1 MIPQIISALLPKALE
16 VIDEVIPDRD
26 AADRAKQQIEM
37 KLIEAT
43 MATNVAQIET
53 NTAEAASRH
62 WFVASWRPAIGW
74 SCAIGVF
81 WMAVGAPILE
91 FAAQLAGVTLQEV
104 PTIPEDM
111 IMELTFAMLGMA
123 GLRTFEKIRGVT
135 S

>member
-1 MIPQIISALLPKALE
+1 MLPALLTAILPKALE
-16 VIDEVIPDRD
+16 VLDEVIPDRD
-26 AADRAKQQIEM
+26 AADRAKQNIEA

-53 NTAEAASRH
+53 NTAEAQSAH

-74 SCAIGVF
+74 SCAIGIF
-81 WMAVGAPILE
+81 WMAVGAPFIQF
-91 FAAQLAGVTLQEV
+91 FANIAGAHITEV

-123 GLRTFEKIRGVT
+123 GLRTFEKLRGVT
-135 S
+135 R